1 MVIRLLPFCFQS
13 SNVEPGEVKSVAE
26 VQKSGVAA
34 YMILSF
40 LSRRI
45 NELERARMI
54 LFWFLEGGG

>member
-1 MVIRLLPFCFQS
+1 MLSLRKLNQWGWPKRLQ
-13 SNVEPGEVKSVAE
+13 AE

-54 LFWFLEGGG
+54 FFWFLEGGG